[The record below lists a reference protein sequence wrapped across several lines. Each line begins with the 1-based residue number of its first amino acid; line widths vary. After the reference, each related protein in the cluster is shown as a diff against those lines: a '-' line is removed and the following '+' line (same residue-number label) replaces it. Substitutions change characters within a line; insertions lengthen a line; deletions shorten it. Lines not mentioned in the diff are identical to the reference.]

1 MALSEFLFVNRCPV
15 CKRKQVGFNVCA
27 VCRASL
33 AKAKNPSAATVRGNM
48 RTYTSYSLYPYE
60 NPTVKK
66 YLFALKRSP
75 TKELVR
81 FAAHDIA
88 ENLIPILPKNAYT
101 VCFAPRGKKNV
112 RIYGADHM
120 KLVSKQLAKSVAYID
135 YEKLLSRRGFTKEQ
149 KELGFDE
156 RRENLK
162 GKITASKKDS
172 AKEIL
177 ILDDIITSASTF
189 ISCADA
195 LLCAN
200 PDAHVTGIFIA
211 TAQRSLKSAENV

>member
-1 MALSEFLFVNRCPV
+1 MVLSEFLFVNRCPV
-15 CKRKQVGFNVCA
+15 CKRKQTGFDVCP

-33 AKAKNPSAATVRGNM
+33 AKAKNPSAAAVRGDM
-48 RTYTSYSLYPYE
+48 RTYNAYSLYPYD

-81 FAAHDIA
+81 FAARDLA
-88 ENLIPILPKNAYT
+88 ENLIPVLPKNAYT
-101 VCFAPRGKKNV
+101 VCFAPRGKKNA

-135 YEKLLSRRGFTKEQ
+135 YAKLLSRRGFTKEQ
-149 KELGFDE
+149 KELDFDE
-156 RRENLK
+156 RRKNLK

-177 ILDDIITSASTF
+177 ILDDVITSASTF

-195 LLCAN
+195 LFCAN
-200 PDAHVTGIFIA
+200 PDARVTGIFIA
-211 TAQRSLKSAENV
+211 AAKKS